1 MIGAAL
7 AWLAGSWIG
16 KALAAVAGSAA
27 IWAAGILQGRAQAR
41 RKAAEAE
48 SRAKDEALEVR
59 DEVGNLDGAG
69 VRDRLDKWMRDR

>member
-1 MIGAAL
+1 MIATL
-7 AWLAGSWIG
+7 FAWLAGSWIG
-16 KALAAVAGSAA
+16 KALAAVAGGVA

-48 SRAKDEALEVR
+48 SRAKDMALEVR
-59 DEVGNLDGAG
+59 DEVGNLGDAG